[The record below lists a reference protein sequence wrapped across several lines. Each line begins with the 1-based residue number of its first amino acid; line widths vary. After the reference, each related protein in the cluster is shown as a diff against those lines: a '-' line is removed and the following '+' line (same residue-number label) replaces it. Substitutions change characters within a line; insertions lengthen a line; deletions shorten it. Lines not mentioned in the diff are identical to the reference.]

1 MAGIKDLIEVFRG
14 ENVRLNP
21 FRTRSSADMNPGGK
35 IKVGKYATTAA
46 DEAINYASK
55 KFPNVIKTT
64 KITPKDFKIG
74 TRVFNEVTSDFS
86 DRPNI
91 IKKIAHKVKNFTRD
105 RSGQLGYNILSSKNK
120 GKLEG
125 DVLKTLMS
133 NAKVKS
139 LKIPQE
145 LYKQLGGNS
154 LEVNIRDPKLLN
166 AAKTNI
172 MQTFL
177 ARAGSFTPLAMKG
190 LTLLSS
196 LPAATAMMFF
206 QSTPA
211 NSDEA
216 NMKLEDFAKLNEGST
231 NIDKSLPTEI
241 GDM

>member
-21 FRTRSSADMNPGGK
+21 FRIRSSADMNPGGK

-120 GKLEG
+120 GKLEV
-125 DVLKTLMS
+125 DVLKTFLS
-133 NAKVKS
+133 NAKA
-139 LKIPQE
+139 L
-145 LYKQLGGNS
+145 
-154 LEVNIRDPKLLN
+154 
-166 AAKTNI
+166 
-172 MQTFL
+172 
-177 ARAGSFTPLAMKG
+177 TPLAMKG
-190 LTLLSS
+190 LTYLSS
-196 LPAATAMMFF
+196 LPVATITMFL

-211 NSDEA
+211 NSDEI

-231 NIDKSLPTEI
+231 NIDKSLPVEI